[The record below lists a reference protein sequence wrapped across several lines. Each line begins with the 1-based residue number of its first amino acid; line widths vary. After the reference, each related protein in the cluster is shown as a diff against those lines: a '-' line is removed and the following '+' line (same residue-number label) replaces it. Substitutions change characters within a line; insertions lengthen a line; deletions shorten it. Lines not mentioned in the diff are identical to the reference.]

1 MSSLSEPIGGPLSKA
16 LLSDQV
22 YELVRTRLI
31 AHQYAPGTRLVESE
45 IARQLSVSQAPVRDA
60 LRRLSHEGLVL
71 QVPRRGSFVAEVS
84 TEGARDAYELRAAL
98 EAFAVQGAL
107 AHLTDDIISDLEDHI
122 AEMRDAAKDD
132 DLPAFI
138 DADVRFHKTVW
149 EASANSLLPR
159 VWALVEP
166 TMRNLTTVSNRVFFN
181 DLDEITNTHYPLVEG
196 LRRRDP
202 AVAGLFQ
209 EHALHILRLLAASQ
223 AKSRSHR

>member
-1 MSSLSEPIGGPLSKA
+1 M
-16 LLSDQV
+16 
-22 YELVRTRLI
+22 
-31 AHQYAPGTRLVESE
+31 H
-45 IARQLSVSQAPVRDA
+45 
-60 LRRLSHEGLVL
+60 
-71 QVPRRGSFVAEVS
+71 
-84 TEGARDAYELRAAL
+84 
-98 EAFAVQGAL
+98 GAL
-107 AHLTDDIISDLEDHI
+107 AHLTDDVISDLEDHI
-122 AEMRDAAKDD
+122 AEMRDAARDD

-202 AVAGLFQ
+202 AVAELFQ
-209 EHALHILRLLAASQ
+209 EHALHIMRLLAANQ
-223 AKSRSHR
+223 GKAARSHSA

>member
-1 MSSLSEPIGGPLSKA
+1 
-16 LLSDQV
+16 
-22 YELVRTRLI
+22 LI

-98 EAFAVQGAL
+98 ETFAVQGAL

-166 TMRNLTTVSNRVFFN
+166 TMRDLTTVSNRVFFN
-181 DLDEITNTHYPLVEG
+181 DLDEIADTHYPLVEG
-196 LRRRDP
+196 LRLRDP
-202 AVAGLFQ
+202 AVAELFR
-209 EHALHILRLLAASQ
+209 EHALHTLRLLAASQ
-223 AKSRSHR
+223 TKSRSQH